1 MAPVSPP
8 KRDLP
13 KWSPWPTL
21 GVVLV
26 VFALA
31 EGYYFRQQKHREATR
46 GPVESL
52 ERSRHSPDAQGRAG
66 DLVLRDPAGPALTV
80 AAVPNIPGHRP
91 LLGAIVDV
99 ASSSGDVSDP
109 VIWWRTVRADPA
121 DLLTDYGIRTPQ
133 KFRCKDGS
141 PGIRTQGALGVGLTS
156 ELCPLGDGTFSL
168 STTVTSI
175 GDTAMIA
182 DEINVGST
190 PVVVA
195 TDGARWDT
203 EHDTPYLAFAE
214 ADTAI
219 LLESNRMHVS
229 RTFSHFGAETF
240 PSPVLVRYGPGET
253 IKRTLHVVRGD
264 VLHAMSL
271 LPGRARS
278 VEVTFGAG
286 RGGRISLRDD
296 ADRELAAGRVPE
308 GEIRQLR
315 IPAGLGTHLVLRN
328 DAGIVTNASVPLPFP
343 GETVRIEAPE
353 PPSSTLELS
362 YLDSS
367 GAPIPVHVLVKG
379 LSGTPDPVFDKMD
392 GHIVAAGRS
401 VYALAGQ
408 ARLKVS
414 PGKYRVTAS
423 HGTAYSLS
431 TKELDVAPGSVLPV
445 SDVLRR
451 VLGEDWL
458 SADFHLHSAPSPDST
473 VSLDDRVVSL
483 ACEGVELAV
492 ATDHNH
498 VTDLSPSAHGLGVD
512 SQLGTLIGVEITSA
526 SENWGHFNAYPVA
539 MPRGAPEEG
548 VPVYYAKFPAE
559 MFASAHSLGAR
570 VVQVNH
576 ARMDPRIGYFDLVHL
591 DARTGRADPVFSSD
605 FEAFEA
611 FNGMWI
617 ETREKVRQG
626 PTDVVALARRG
637 KRVTVTGNSDSHKL
651 LYEEAGYPRTWVHT
665 SSGPAGTRGE
675 RALRTLLAGDTTVSS
690 GPFVEMTVDNHD
702 IGSVISKSPSAAV
715 HVHVRVSAPAWVPI
729 DHVEMWRDDSVF
741 ERFAVDSPSADGV
754 RFERNIDVPTEGKD
768 HVLIA
773 WADADRPLP
782 DVVPYDHAL
791 SIGFT
796 GPVYID
802 GDGDGGIKVPP
813 SE

>member
-1 MAPVSPP
+1 MTAA
-8 KRDLP
+8 KRA
-13 KWSPWPTL
+13 KWSPWPSL
-21 GVVLV
+21 GVVL
-26 VFALA
+26 ALLA
-31 EGYYFRQQKHREATR
+31 IGQAYYFHQQKQREATR

-66 DLVLRDPAGPALTV
+66 DLVLGDPGGAALTI
-80 AAVPNIPGHRP
+80 AAVANIPGHRP
-91 LLGAIVDV
+91 LLGALVDV

-121 DLLTDYGIRTPQ
+121 DLVTEYGVRTPQ
-133 KFRCKDGS
+133 QFRCKDGS
-141 PGIRTQGALGVGLTS
+141 PGIRTLGSLGVGFTS
-156 ELCPLGDGTFSL
+156 ELCPLGDGSFSL

-195 TDGARWDT
+195 TDGAQWDT
-203 EHDTPYLAFAE
+203 ERDTPYLAFAE

-253 IKRTLHVVRGD
+253 VKRTLHVTRGD
-264 VLHAMSL
+264 VLHALGL
-271 LPGRARS
+271 LPGKARALD
-278 VEVTFGAG
+278 VTFG
-286 RGGRISLRDD
+286 RGQGGKISLRDD
-296 ADRELAAGRVPE
+296 TDRELASGRVAE
-308 GEIRQLR
+308 GETRRLR
-315 IPAGLGTHLVLRN
+315 IPPGLGTHLVLRN
-328 DAGIVTNASVPLPFP
+328 DAGILTDASVPLPFP

-353 PPSSTLELS
+353 PPSGALELS
-362 YLDSS
+362 YVDSS

-379 LSGTPDPVFDKMD
+379 LSGTPDPVFDKLD
-392 GHIVAAGRS
+392 GHSVAAGRS
-401 VYALAGQ
+401 VYTLAGH
-408 ARLKVS
+408 ARLKVA

-423 HGTAYSLS
+423 HGTAFSLS
-431 TKELDVAPGSVLPV
+431 TKEIDVAPGAVLPV

-451 VLGEDWL
+451 VLGEGWL
-458 SADFHLHSAPSPDST
+458 SADFHLHSAPSPDSI

-492 ATDHNH
+492 ATDHNR
-498 VTDLSPSAHGLGVD
+498 VTDLAPSAHGLGVD
-512 SQLGTLIGVEITSA
+512 SQVGTLIGVEITTA
-526 SENWGHFNAYPVA
+526 SENWGHFNAYPIP

-548 VPVYYAKFPAE
+548 VPVYYGKFPAD
-559 MFASAHSLGAR
+559 MFSSAHALGAR

-591 DARTGRADPVFSSD
+591 DERTGRADPVFSPD

-626 PTDVVALARRG
+626 PMDVVALARRG
-637 KRVTVTGNSDSHKL
+637 KRVAVTGNSDSHKL
-651 LYEEAGYPRTWVHT
+651 LYEEAGYPRTWVHA
-665 SSGPAGTRGE
+665 SAGPSGTRSE
-675 RALRTLLAGDTTVSS
+675 RGLRTLLAGDTTVSS
-690 GPFVEMTVDNHD
+690 GPFVEMTVDDHA
-702 IGSVISKSPSAAV
+702 IGSVVPKGASGAV
-715 HVHVRVSAPAWVPI
+715 HVQVRVSAPAWVPI
-729 DHVEMWRDDSVF
+729 DHVEIWRDDAVL
-741 ERFAVDSPSADGV
+741 ERFTVDSPATDGV
-754 RFERNIDVPTEGKD
+754 RFERKLDVPIEGKD
-768 HVLIA
+768 HVIIA

-782 DVVPYDHAL
+782 DVLPYEHAL

-796 GPVYID
+796 GPVYVD
-802 GDGDGGIKVPP
+802 GDGDGSIKVPP